1 MADFTE
7 VEKIGD
13 HIGQKEGY
21 AGLKGMEAV
30 YRYLVDKYNW
40 LPEQVRSLSNED
52 LNMLLAGYEQ
62 KATTDW
68 D

>member
-1 MADFTE
+1 MANLTE

-21 AGLKGMEAV
+21 VGLKGMEAV

-52 LNMLLAGYEQ
+52 LNMLLSGYEQ